1 MLRSGPAMAGKEHQV
16 AASADRNDREEVRAL
31 VDRINGAWMT
41 GRPEELRATL
51 TECFDDAIV
60 IVGPHFHEVARGK
73 DACIGSYEDFVAR
86 ATLHQCRV
94 SEPRID
100 VWGDTA
106 VVTYAWEMTYE
117 IDGEADHDAGQDAIL
132 LVRTPAGWR
141 ATWRALQR
149 NGH

>member
-1 MLRSGPAMAGKEHQV
+1 ME
-16 AASADRNDREEVRAL
+16 ASLDRDDHAEVRAL

-41 GRPEELRATL
+41 GRPEGLRATL

-86 ATLHQCRV
+86 ATLHQCRL

-100 VWGDTA
+100 VWGDAA

-117 IDGEADHDAGQDAIL
+117 LDGEVDQNSGQDAFL
-132 LVRTPAGWR
+132 LPRTAAGLRAPWR
-141 ATWRALQR
+141 AMPQH
-149 NGH
+149 GH